1 MSCMYTITITTHD
14 HRRRTQGVGGPCPPP
29 TLFSPQSRRGSNI
42 IDSVGDQYRDLVYTA
57 MSANVQVYTC
67 YCQHNFNRHLL
78 AVLHVA
84 WMLHASCCT
93 VSNADHPTRLAASS
107 ADVDIAALS
116 IMIDKISPT
125 KEFPLSKK
133 RIRHNDCPNAKLSAM
148 LVRQVALAP
157 LL

>member
-1 MSCMYTITITTHD
+1 MYKYTHAIA
-14 HRRRTQGVGGPCPPP
+14 
-29 TLFSPQSRRGSNI
+29 NI
-42 IDSVGDQYRDLVYTA
+42 ILIGICSQYY
-57 MSANVQVYTC
+57 MSHGCCN
-67 YCQHNFNRHLL
+67 
-78 AVLHVA
+78 
-84 WMLHASCCT
+84 ASCCT